1 MSTSP
6 LPSEG
11 QVALPVVSAQAMS
24 AEQLIES
31 LRALR
36 QQPKDAAFWS
46 RLCVCMSQ
54 LCRARYALVLRS
66 SKSDMSWSLLGT
78 NAPADSALLVQANAH
93 IAELSPRAL
102 SQGYAYSPCPNG
114 TLLAAVHLMDPAG
127 PTLLLL
133 EIGSRERATINELL
147 IRAQLVADLP
157 ADLPAA
163 SQMATESQAQHEV
176 SQGLIDLLDLV
187 ARVMQES
194 EFGAATLG
202 LVNLLAGVIG
212 CDQAVLGWSEDGL
225 VRVIAIS
232 HIDRFE
238 RKSENVQ
245 LLEAAL
251 EEAADQRQDLIFP
264 TPPGSAQVTLA
275 HDRLARRLGYG
286 QLATLVFD
294 EADEAVHAP
303 QMVLLLGRR
312 ELGFESDRL
321 HQVSVALHL
330 LRPWLAVLRERSQ
343 PLPTRLVMQTKT
355 RLRRWLSPE
364 RLRYKALASAAIL
377 ASLVVV
383 FGTWPYRIE
392 ANGELMTDSVQLI
405 SSPFDGY
412 LAKVNAN
419 LGDTVNQ
426 GIVLAELDTREL
438 ALQSIDL
445 QSEVR
450 RYQAEADQAR
460 AASQAAETQIAL
472 ARMAQS
478 QARMEQVI
486 FQLKQAQIAA
496 PFTGVIVEGER
507 KELSG
512 SPMRQGDKIF
522 RLARIE
528 GLYALIYVSER
539 DIRELPVNAS
549 GELRLLGQPERTI
562 RFTTEKLVPVAQFKG
577 VQAGHF
583 ALKVR
588 LNENADWWR
597 PGMAALARIEAG
609 DRRIFWI
616 WTHKLMDTLHML
628 LWW

>member
-1 MSTSP
+1 MPAASSP
-6 LPSEG
+6 
-11 QVALPVVSAQAMS
+11 VMS

-31 LRALR
+31 LRTLR
-36 QQPKDAAFWS
+36 QQPRDAAFWS
-46 RLCVCMSQ
+46 RLCVCLSQ
-54 LCRARYALVLRS
+54 LCRARAALVLRCS
-66 SKSDMSWSLLGT
+66 QSDMSWSLLGT
-78 NAPADSALLVQANAH
+78 NAPADSALLVQASAH

-114 TLLAAVHLMDPAG
+114 TLVAAVHLTDPEG

-133 EIGSRERATINELL
+133 EISSRERSAVNELL

-157 ADLPAA
+157 ADLPIA
-163 SQMATESQAQHEV
+163 SQVATGSQARHEV
-176 SQGLIDLLDLV
+176 SQGLIDLLDLI
-187 ARVMQES
+187 ARVMQED

-202 LVNLLAGVIG
+202 LVNLLVGVIG
-212 CDQAVLGWSEDGL
+212 CDQAVLGWSDDGL
-225 VRVIAIS
+225 VRVLAIS

-238 RKSENVQ
+238 QKSENVQ

-251 EEAADQRQDLIFP
+251 EEAVDQRQDIIFP
-264 TPPGSAQVTLA
+264 TPPGNPLVTLA

-286 QLATLVFD
+286 QLATLVSD
-294 EADEAVHAP
+294 DTEAVPEP
-303 QMVLLLGRR
+303 QLVLLLGRR
-312 ELGFESDRL
+312 EVGFESGQL

-330 LRPWLAVLRERSQ
+330 LRPWMAVLRERSQ
-343 PLPTRLVMQTKT
+343 PLPMRLLTQARI

-364 RLRYKALASAAIL
+364 RLRYKALASAAVL

-383 FGTWPYRIE
+383 FGTWTYRIE
-392 ANGELMTDSVQLI
+392 ASGELMTDSVQVI

-412 LAKVNAN
+412 LAQVNAN
-419 LGDTVNQ
+419 LGDTVDE
-426 GIVLAELDTREL
+426 GMVLAELDTREL
-438 ALQSIDL
+438 TLQSTDL

-460 AASQAAETQIAL
+460 AASQVAETQIAM

-486 FQLKQAQIAA
+486 FQLKQARIAA

-512 SPMRQGDKIF
+512 SPMRQGDKLF

-528 GLYALIYVSER
+528 GLYALIHISER
-539 DIRELPVNAS
+539 DIRELPLNAT

-562 RFTTEKLVPVAQFKG
+562 RFTAEKLVPIAQFKG
-577 VQAGHF
+577 MQAGHF
-583 ALKVR
+583 ALRVR
-588 LNENADWWR
+588 LNEHADWWR

-609 DRRIFWI
+609 ERRIIWI